1 MNTSAR
7 SGDLRQFVLALPA
20 LVLALSLYS
29 RFVGSIVYLLVMAL
43 MFAVDYVKHGGRL
56 ETWRECGFDPW
67 RPKP

>member
-29 RFVGSIVYLLVMAL
+29 KVFAAFFVDPAIIGL
-43 MFAVDYVKHGGRL
+43 AVVGACLWGD
-56 ETWRECGFDPW
+56 
-67 RPKP
+67 

>member
-29 RFVGSIVYLLVMAL
+29 RV
-43 MFAVDYVKHGGRL
+43 FAFF
-56 ETWRECGFDPW
+56 FDPAVIGLAVVGACLW
-67 RPKP
+67 GD